1 MGGELNLRALHFF
14 LVVVEEGSFGK
25 AALRLHI
32 SQPALSVQ
40 IGRLEQNLG
49 AQLLT
54 RSHRGVEPTAAGE
67 LLARD
72 GRRLLGSAA
81 ALGDRVRALAEP
93 PGPTLRL
100 GFLANA
106 AAELTPLLVRA
117 FDLRRPDANLELHEF
132 HFAEPLLGLDS
143 GRSDAALLRPPVD
156 GSDQLEMV
164 ELFAEPRVVVLPVEH
179 RLAGRQSVEVAEL
192 LDEPWVIG
200 SHGAFRDFWELAN
213 HRSAPPPLVIERGT
227 VPEWYSEVAAGH
239 AICASPLSAS
249 RYDRRPEIAF
259 VPIADAEPS
268 VCALAWPRG
277 EESPELEALVEAALE
292 VSRAL
297 PAELRA

>member
-1 MGGELNLRALHFF
+1 MGEEINLRALHFF

-40 IGRLEQNLG
+40 VRRLEEDLG

-54 RSHRGVEPTAAGE
+54 RSHRGVEPTAVGE
-67 LLARD
+67 LLVRE
-72 GRRLLGSAA
+72 GRGLLGSAA
-81 ALGDRVRALAEP
+81 ALRSRVRELAAAER
-93 PGPTLRL
+93 PTLRL

-117 FDLRRPDANLELHEF
+117 FERRRPDADLELHEF
-132 HFAEPLLGLDS
+132 HFAEPLLGLED
-143 GRSDAALLRPPVD
+143 GRSDAALLRPPVN
-156 GSDQLEMV
+156 GGEQFETV
-164 ELFAEPRVVVLPVEH
+164 ELFSEPRVAVLPVNH
-179 RLAGRQSVEVAEL
+179 RLAQRESVEVAEL

-200 SHGAFRDFWELAN
+200 SHGAFRAFWELAD
-213 HRSAPPPLVIERGT
+213 HRTAPAPVVIEGET
-227 VPEWYSEVAAGH
+227 VPEWYSAVAAGR
-239 AICASPLSAS
+239 AICTSPLSAS

-268 VCALAWPRG
+268 VCALAWPRDRT
-277 EESPELEALVEAALE
+277 SPELEALVGAARE
-292 VSRAL
+292 VRGRL
-297 PAELRA
+297 PAELR